1 MYSKADI
8 DMSKTAAKNS
18 FLLKAALPVPED
30 DEILLKQQYTNIVF
44 LFIASVITNHALQNR
59 ILPPLSLVM

>member
-30 DEILLKQQYTNIVF
+30 DEIL
-44 LFIASVITNHALQNR
+44 
-59 ILPPLSLVM
+59 